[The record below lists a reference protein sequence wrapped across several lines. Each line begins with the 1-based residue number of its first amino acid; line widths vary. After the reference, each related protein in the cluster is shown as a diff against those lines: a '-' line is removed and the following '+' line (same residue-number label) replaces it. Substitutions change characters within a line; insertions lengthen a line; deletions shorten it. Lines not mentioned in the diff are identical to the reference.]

1 MKKLPPPCSGKGR
14 YNMLLFDTLCAVA
27 PPSLVGLLG
36 RTFIPPTI
44 SSQYSTQKERRE
56 REGGREDK
64 TDEDEDGRDAVSR
77 GF

>member
-1 MKKLPPPCSGKGR
+1 
-14 YNMLLFDTLCAVA
+14 MLLFDTLCAVA
-27 PPSLVGLLG
+27 PLSLGGLLG

-44 SSQYSTQKERRE
+44 SSQYSTQKERKEGGE
-56 REGGREDK
+56 RGGREDK

>member
-1 MKKLPPPCSGKGR
+1 
-14 YNMLLFDTLCAVA
+14 MLLFDTLCAVA
-27 PPSLVGLLG
+27 PLSLGGLLG

-44 SSQYSTQKERRE
+44 SSQYSTQKERKEGE
-56 REGGREDK
+56 RGRKGREDK